1 MVGVDCDLQFERQ
14 VWRNGLRLY
23 SGETRGRCRVAV
35 LLKCEATSRTE
46 PKPGSYIPDLVFRV
60 KVNEAQLF
68 YENLV
73 IEHTAGLGGDAA
85 KILGELAVD
94 TVKKARPELERE
106 LLNKA
111 NAAIVTAADTKEV
124 RVSLDS
130 LLKGGSTV
138 TKSK

>member
-1 MVGVDCDLQFERQ
+1 M
-14 VWRNGLRLY
+14 
-23 SGETRGRCRVAV
+23 
-35 LLKCEATSRTE
+35 LLKCVATSRTE
-46 PKPGSYIPDLVFRV
+46 PKPGSFIPDFVFRL

-85 KILGELAVD
+85 RILGEFAVE
-94 TVKKARPELERE
+94 TVKKAKPELERD

-111 NAAIVTAADTKEV
+111 NAAIVKAADTKEV
-124 RVSLDS
+124 RVSLDF

>member
-1 MVGVDCDLQFERQ
+1 M
-14 VWRNGLRLY
+14 
-23 SGETRGRCRVAV
+23 
-35 LLKCEATSRTE
+35 
-46 PKPGSYIPDLVFRV
+46 

-94 TVKKARPELERE
+94 TVKKARPELERD

-111 NAAIVTAADTKEV
+111 NAAIVKAADTKEV